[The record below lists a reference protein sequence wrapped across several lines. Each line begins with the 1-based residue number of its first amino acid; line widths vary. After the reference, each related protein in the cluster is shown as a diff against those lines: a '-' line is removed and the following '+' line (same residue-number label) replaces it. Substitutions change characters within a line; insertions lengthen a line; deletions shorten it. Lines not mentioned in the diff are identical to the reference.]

1 MYRLS
6 FAGFILLLVACGT
19 DNADKASGQ
28 SNRNAFYYWQTS
40 LYDFPRQDS
49 VYESLHVSKL
59 YIRFFDVDWSES
71 AHAPVPVSPIETY
84 YTFDNTTEM
93 VPVVFITN
101 ETFMH
106 LDKTQSADLARQVY
120 KKLMAKLN
128 AMLLGRYGTDL
139 YEEEWWE
146 QNPYNLKSRNFDE
159 QQKHDS
165 IYTARVKKIKEIQF
179 DCDWTKSTKDKYFAF
194 LEESKKLFEQQL
206 ISSTIRLYQYKYP
219 KEAGLPPVKRGMLM
233 CYNAGNIKSTE
244 TKNSIFDRKEVMSYL
259 DAGEYPIPLDY
270 ALPVFEWAVLYSSN
284 KEFKN
289 ILSAF
294 TLQEDYQSFIGPRNE
309 ETNVSV
315 VLEDFVY
322 GYTNRG
328 IFIRK
333 GDEIRFEQPD
343 LEAVKELAGWLAAH
357 KNNKEAI
364 ISLYHLNRYDLQKH
378 SKEIKAIF
386 DSF

>member
-1 MYRLS
+1 
-6 FAGFILLLVACGT
+6 
-19 DNADKASGQ
+19 
-28 SNRNAFYYWQTS
+28 
-40 LYDFPRQDS
+40 
-49 VYESLHVSKL
+49 
-59 YIRFFDVDWSES
+59 
-71 AHAPVPVSPIETY
+71 
-84 YTFDNTTEM
+84 
-93 VPVVFITN
+93 
-101 ETFMH
+101 
-106 LDKTQSADLARQVY
+106 
-120 KKLMAKLN
+120 
-128 AMLLGRYGTDL
+128 
-139 YEEEWWE
+139 
-146 QNPYNLKSRNFDE
+146 
-159 QQKHDS
+159 
-165 IYTARVKKIKEIQF
+165 
-179 DCDWTKSTKDKYFAF
+179 
-194 LEESKKLFEQQL
+194 
-206 ISSTIRLYQYKYP
+206 
-219 KEAGLPPVKRGMLM
+219 M
-233 CYNAGNIKSTE
+233 CYNAGNIKSAD
-244 TKNSIFDRKEVMSYL
+244 TKNSIFDHQEVMSYL

-270 ALPVFEWAVLYSSN
+270 ALPVFEWAVLYSGN

-322 GYTNRG
+322 GYTNEG